1 MFLHHARQEGTD
13 LARTYESKLRIASAI
28 SLLAA
33 VAAGILGGRLAR
45 LGEPGENFWLV
56 FPLLLVVGALACFA
70 CLPWWRR
77 VDDVQ
82 KAEHLASWWWGGMAG
97 GIVVLMALVA
107 ASGPRGIM
115 AQGAGLLMIGQ
126 AVGFLILLG
135 IRRLRQRD
143 LDA

>member
-1 MFLHHARQEGTD
+1 M
-13 LARTYESKLRIASAI
+13 ARTYESRIRAASMLG
-28 SLLAA
+28 LLGA
-33 VAAGILGGRLAR
+33 VAAGIVAGRVVR

-56 FPLLLVVGALACFA
+56 FPLLLAVGASASVA

-107 ASGPRGIM
+107 ASGPRGGM
-115 AQGAGLLMIGQ
+115 AQGAGMLMIGQ

-135 IRRLRQRD
+135 IRRLRHRD
-143 LDA
+143 LEA